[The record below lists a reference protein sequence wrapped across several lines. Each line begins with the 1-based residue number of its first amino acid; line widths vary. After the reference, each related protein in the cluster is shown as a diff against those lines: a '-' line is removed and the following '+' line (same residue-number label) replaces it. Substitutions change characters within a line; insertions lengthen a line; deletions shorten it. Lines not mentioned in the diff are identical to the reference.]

1 MRRSARPTNAEGVRS
16 PHAGQGRLLRYVVRV
31 RSVRARRGRGGG
43 VAGRR
48 AGRAAGREP
57 ACGLSVSERRDLC
70 DALGYARYGALGARC
85 GAVGRSDIVAEPVRA
100 GGPPPRID
108 LSGEGPDCSR
118 ASRVAGSLVPHPL
131 VVSLRALGRYRH
143 DAVVVRARSGGRV
156 AYAGVALQFVPG
168 IATLVRPA
176 PAGSA
181 ALLGLGAA
189 TIVVR
194 GRDGERAAFRSS
206 ELIDADG
213 DPRVF
218 LVDRRSGLPLVAPEG
233 PFRVVSPDDSTH
245 ARWIE
250 DVVEIDVE
258 R

>member
-1 MRRSARPTNAEGVRS
+1 MPGSRCGVS
-16 PHAGQGRLLRYVVRV
+16 SLAF
-31 RSVRARRGRGGG
+31 
-43 VAGRR
+43 VAFV
-48 AGRAAGREP
+48 AFVAFARAADAGAASP
-57 ACGLSVSERRDLC
+57 AGAQGVPLVVNPP
-70 DALGYARYGALGARC
+70 AGYPYPN
-85 GAVGRSDIVAEPVRA
+85 VATSATPSAPAPAPSADPTSQSPNTDGA

-108 LSGEGPDCSR
+108 LSGEGPDRSPTM
-118 ASRVAGSLVPHPL
+118 RVAGSLVPHSL
-131 VVSLRALGRYRH
+131 VVSLRGLGRYRH

-194 GRDGERAAFRSS
+194 GRDGARAAFRSS

-233 PFRVVSPDDSTH
+233 PFRVVSPHDSTH